1 MRFGLALPHY
11 DFSLPEGEPISF
23 RRLAE
28 HAQRAERLGF
38 DSVWVS
44 DHLFYTFAR
53 YGAGDRVF
61 GSLEPLTALAGV
73 AALTE
78 RVRIGS
84 LVLCSPFRHPAL
96 VAKMATTIDGISGGR
111 LDLGV
116 GAGWLE
122 EEFVAFGYGFGSL
135 GERFGQLEETLRVL
149 AALFGDEPATIDG
162 GGVRLREARI
172 LPEPVQKPRPPI
184 WLGGKGGDRLLR
196 LAARYADGWN
206 TVWRWSVPE
215 YAKRVAAVRRACE
228 SEGRDPSTFRLS
240 VGLYSLIAEDEGGVS
255 ALFEEGRNV
264 FPGRAM
270 DAETLETWRA
280 DTLSGTPEQV
290 IGRVREFEALG
301 VEELIIS
308 PWVLPF
314 SVPKPRML
322 DLWAES
328 VIAPMSAGSA

>member
-23 RRLAE
+23 RRMAE
-28 HAQRAERLGF
+28 HAQRAESLGF
-38 DSVWVS
+38 HSVWIS
-44 DHLFYTFAR
+44 DHFFYSFAR
-53 YGAGDRVF
+53 FGAGSGPI
-61 GSLEPLTALAGV
+61 GSLEPLTALAGL

-84 LVLCSPFRHPAL
+84 LVLCAPFRHPAL

-122 EEFVAFGYGFGSL
+122 EEFVAFGYGFGSA
-135 GERFGQLEETLRVL
+135 GERFAQLEETLKVL
-149 AALFGDEPATIDG
+149 GALFGGKPATVED
-162 GGVRLREARI
+162 GVRLREARV

-184 WLGGKGGDRLLR
+184 WLGSKGGDRALR

-206 TVWRWSVPE
+206 TVWRWAPDA
-215 YAKRVAAVRRACE
+215 YAKRVTAGRRTCRRA
-228 SEGRDPSTFRLS
+228 GRDPDTLRLS
-240 VGLYSLIAEDEGGVS
+240 IGLYSLVAEDEAGLRS
-255 ALFEEGRNV
+255 IFEDARAS
-264 FPGRAM
+264 FPGNAM
-270 DAETLETWRA
+270 RDETLESWRA
-280 DTLSGTPEQV
+280 DTLSGTPDLV
-290 IGRVREFEALG
+290 IERVRAFEAIG

-314 SVPKPRML
+314 AVPRPEL
-322 DLWAES
+322 LELFAEQ
-328 VIAPMSAGSA
+328 VIAPLSGA